1 MEFYAAAELQH
12 EQEDVQPVLTLM
24 NGRCEID
31 LREDALLGH
40 GSFSV
45 VRKAQLDGH
54 RSCAVKS
61 YHSLTSDGFED
72 EDAYDQFQAE
82 VNMLSRFDN
91 AAPIVC
97 LLAHASEELGGGLHL
112 VLELGERT
120 LEEHILQQHN
130 GALSVRDV
138 REIGFQLT
146 AALAHLEW
154 FDLVALDFK
163 PSNVMAFASTAH
175 TSTALTWKLI
185 DADSF
190 LAVGTLVYAE
200 EASVTP
206 LYCPPELAAVYCV
219 ARHVRLPACSH
230 CWNLG
235 LVLLETLT
243 GQAAFA
249 SKYQL
254 LREADGE
261 DNDGIV
267 TSYFEWLAPPASEAH
282 ELLEVAIDAARPPR
296 DLRALLAT
304 LLATD
309 WSRRSS
315 ASEAMVHPF
324 FPPPD
329 SPLAAAALHVLN
341 RCCVSH
347 GHGSFVS
354 CMAIRPR

>member
-1 MEFYAAAELQH
+1 M
-12 EQEDVQPVLTLM
+12 
-24 NGRCEID
+24 
-31 LREDALLGH
+31 
-40 GSFSV
+40 
-45 VRKAQLDGH
+45 
-54 RSCAVKS
+54 
-61 YHSLTSDGFED
+61 
-72 EDAYDQFQAE
+72 
-82 VNMLSRFDN
+82 
-91 AAPIVC
+91 
-97 LLAHASEELGGGLHL
+97 
-112 VLELGERT
+112 
-120 LEEHILQQHN
+120 
-130 GALSVRDV
+130 
-138 REIGFQLT
+138 
-146 AALAHLEW
+146 
-154 FDLVALDFK
+154 
-163 PSNVMAFASTAH
+163 
-175 TSTALTWKLI
+175 
-185 DADSF
+185 
-190 LAVGTLVYAE
+190 
-200 EASVTP
+200 TP

-219 ARHVRLPACSH
+219 AQHVRVTGVLS
-230 CWNLG
+230 
-235 LVLLETLT
+235 LLEPRASAIGNAHT

-315 ASEAMVHPF
+315 ASEAMVHAF
-324 FPPPD
+324 FPPPA